1 MKKTDII
8 VPVFNEEE
16 GIVFFYEETK
26 KAIAGCVGFDF
37 GFIFIDDGSNDN
49 TLKVIKELSE
59 KDPKV
64 KYISFSRNFGKEAAI
79 FAGLQASSG
88 EYTILMDSDLQ
99 HPPAL
104 IPEMLKAVDEED
116 FGAAGAKRKT
126 GFFSRAFVGLNN
138 KLSSVKLQKGATD
151 YMCMSRAFVDAI
163 LKLCET
169 QRFSKGLFAWVG
181 FKVKWLDYEQPER
194 MKGKS
199 KWNFGK
205 LFQYATDGIT
215 SFSTV
220 PLTLV
225 TCLGAIVCFL
235 ACIYI
240 LITLIKTWIFGI
252 DVPGYVTTLVVL
264 LFMGGIIILAIGVL
278 GEYIGR
284 IYMESK
290 NRPLYI
296 TAETNLK
303 KEKTIDNNENPEERN
318 L

>member
-16 GIVFFYEETK
+16 GLVVFYEETK
-26 KAIAGCVGFDF
+26 NVIAGCEGFGF
-37 GFIFIDDGSNDN
+37 RFIFINDGSNDN
-49 TLKVIKELSE
+49 TLKVVKTLAEQ
-59 KDPKV
+59 DPNV
-64 KYISFSRNFGKEAAI
+64 KYVSFSRNFGKEAAI
-79 FAGLQASSG
+79 FAGLQASTG
-88 EYTILMDSDLQ
+88 DYTILMDSDLQ

-104 IPEMLKAVDEED
+104 IPEMLKAVEEEGY
-116 FGAAGAKRKT
+116 GAAGAKRKT

-138 KLSSVKLQKGATD
+138 MLSNVKLQKGATD
-151 YMCMSRAFVDAI
+151 YMCMARPFVDAI

-181 FKVKWLDYEQPER
+181 YKVKWLDYEQPER
-194 MKGKS
+194 VKGSS

-205 LFQYATDGIT
+205 LFKYATDGIT

-220 PLTLV
+220 PLALV
-225 TCLGAIVCFL
+225 TCVGAIVCLL
-235 ACIYI
+235 AFIYI
-240 LITLIKTWIFGI
+240 LITLIQTWIFGI
-252 DVPGYVTTLVVL
+252 AVPGYVTTLVVL
-264 LFMGGIIILAIGVL
+264 LFMGGVIILAIGIL

-296 TAETNLK
+296 MEETNIEDEKKLK
-303 KEKTIDNNENPEERN
+303 KEHNENIEE
-318 L
+318 

>member
-16 GIVFFYEETK
+16 GIAIFYEETK
-26 KAIAGCVGFDF
+26 KAIAGCEDFDF

-49 TLKVIKELSE
+49 TLQVIKTLSE

-64 KYISFSRNFGKEAAI
+64 NYISFSRNFGKEAAI
-79 FAGLQASSG
+79 FAGLQVSSG

-104 IPEMLKAVDEED
+104 IPEMLKAVEEEG

-138 KLSSVKLQKGATD
+138 KMSSVKLQKGATD

-194 MKGKS
+194 VKGKS

-205 LFQYATDGIT
+205 LFKYATDGIT
-215 SFSTV
+215 SFSIV

-235 ACIYI
+235 AFIYI

-264 LFMGGIIILAIGVL
+264 LFMGGIIILAIGIL

-303 KEKTIDNNENPEERN
+303 KEKETKKDTNENPEE
-318 L
+318 